1 MVQQVTKGI
10 KISVHSRYEGV
21 LDQSSRKM
29 YAFSYRITIEN
40 NSPDTV
46 QLLSRFW
53 EINDALNSVQ
63 TVSGQGVIG
72 IKPVLEPGE
81 SHSYSSG
88 CMLLSPV
95 GLMKGYYTMINFNTR
110 KAFKVTIPA
119 FRLAGTFALN

>member
-10 KISVHSRYEGV
+10 KISVQSRYEGV
-21 LDQSSRKM
+21 LDQGSRKM
-29 YAFSYRITIEN
+29 FAFSYKITIEN

-88 CMLLSPV
+88 CMLLSPI
-95 GLMKGYYTMINFNTR
+95 GLMKGYYTMINFNSR

-119 FRLAGTFALN
+119 FRLTGTFALN